1 MKRACLLVLCVAS
14 TAAAQTGTPAT
25 EEWYLPTPDG
35 CRIYVYEVGRGRD
48 TVVVLNGGFGQDI
61 TYMLPAFDGIEDQ
74 YRVIFYDPRG
84 ALRSACPDSLISLQ
98 RHVDDLDRLRTAL
111 HLTRMSIAGHSM

>member
-1 MKRACLLVLCVAS
+1 
-14 TAAAQTGTPAT
+14 AAGAQTGRPDT

-35 CRIYVYEVGRGRD
+35 CRIYVYEAGHGSD

-61 TYMLPAFDGIEDQ
+61 TYMLPAFDDIEDR

-84 ALRSACPDSLISLQ
+84 ALRSACTDSLISLLK
-98 RHVDDLDRLRTAL
+98 HVDDLVRLRTAY
-111 HLTRMSIAGHSM
+111 RCDGMNIEGHSM